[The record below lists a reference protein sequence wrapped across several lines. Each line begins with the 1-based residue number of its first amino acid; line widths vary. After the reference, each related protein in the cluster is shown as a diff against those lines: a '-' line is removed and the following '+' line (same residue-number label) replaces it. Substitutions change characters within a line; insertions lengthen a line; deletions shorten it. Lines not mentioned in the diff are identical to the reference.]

1 MSRLNLYE
9 QQTSA
14 QGPRADGYTMG
25 TAPAQALEGM
35 GNALQEIGARVQ
47 RRDELGVSQHVME
60 NADEMAQTALT
71 DLGKR
76 QDINTPK
83 AMGDF
88 EQAMQQIRKN
98 GMMQFEGTAEGR
110 AALERQL
117 DNQLA
122 QYRKSAVATKIKA
135 GQEQMGRVLDQQ
147 FNKSVMQVDAAP
159 DIWSFAKDE
168 ILATV
173 ERWKPAMSKEQY
185 ESAKRLAHAK
195 PLEAAIRSHIAQG
208 NIEAARA
215 IMRDENSSKF
225 LTAQEAIPLRI
236 DIEVEDGRRKKEQR
250 EREVN
255 RRAMSNFFG
264 VDVSPEKAEE
274 HPDFMK
280 MPAVQKMSLWRMM
293 NPGQE
298 MPDDVKMKALG
309 IDKQSSESRMDR
321 ITEMISNYDSLD
333 EVGRLKLSGLIQSE
347 WKTAT
352 TRDSFGNVY
361 RDSTVPDQFRKYAGL
376 PITTNPRTGN
386 PVITGSTSSGGPTS
400 DIAPLT
406 DENGNTYPPGTKL
419 SIGGQPVTVNAE
431 GRAIADDGSP
441 ISDLATSD
449 DDADDDVIDLYANYD
464 KMTGV
469 TAWVKRNA
477 ANLPLNI
484 GDSLKINPAYGKA
497 AMASEVLTNDITR
510 GFISMG
516 EGKDTVANQY
526 RQELKKIVSIEPKLI
541 GSDREYL
548 FKLQSINK
556 ELKQRRNEYQK
567 IAETGAT
574 EDMRKSSI
582 AAVATITKIL
592 SRIPIPEKV
601 VDSDEEFAKLKPGET
616 FITSSD
622 PRPRRK

>member
-1 MSRLNLYE
+1 M
-9 QQTSA
+9 
-14 QGPRADGYTMG
+14 
-25 TAPAQALEGM
+25 EGM
-35 GNALQEIGARVQ
+35 GNVLQDIGARVQ
-47 RRDELGVSQHVME
+47 RRDELLA
-60 NADEMAQTALT
+60 ADQIMADVDTWALTAL
-71 DLGKR
+71 DDFSKR
-76 QDINTPK
+76 QDITSQQSLPEFQNALKQKK
-83 AMGDF
+83 AEALSKF
-88 EQAMQQIRKN
+88 S
-98 GMMQFEGTAEGR
+98 GTADSR
-110 AALERQL
+110 AALERQI
-117 DNQLA
+117 DNQLT
-122 QYRKSAVATKIKA
+122 QYGKSAISTKIKV
-135 GQEQMGRVLDQQ
+135 GHNLMTRSIEQQ
-147 FNKSVMQVDAAP
+147 FDKTSNQVGTAPQILEDAISENVAYVNSRRDAMSADMYQAAIIKAQAAPIQAAVQSHIQNGAWDAA
-159 DIWSFAKDE
+159 E
-168 ILATV
+168 
-173 ERWKPAMSKEQY
+173 
-185 ESAKRLAHAK
+185 
-195 PLEAAIRSHIAQG
+195 
-208 NIEAARA
+208 A
-215 IMRDENSSKF
+215 IMADERFSK
-225 LTAQEAIPLRI
+225 LLAPEQARPLRI
-236 DIEVEDGRRKKEQR
+236 DAAVGRGKQEKEQR

-264 VDVSPEKAEE
+264 VEVSPEKAEE
-274 HPDFMK
+274 NPDFMK

-309 IDKQSSESRMDR
+309 LDKQVSESRIDR
-321 ITEMISNYDSLD
+321 IVDMASNYDSLD
-333 EVGRLKLSGLIQSE
+333 NTDRMKLAALIQSE
-347 WKTAT
+347 W
-352 TRDSFGNVY
+352 RDVNGVDQFGN
-361 RDSTVPDQFRKYAGL
+361 RTRFSTIPPQFARYVGAE
-376 PITTNPRTGN
+376 PTVNPKTGN
-386 PVITGSTSSGGPTS
+386 PVVTGSTSSG
-400 DIAPLT
+400 IAPLT
-406 DENGNTYPPGTKL
+406 DDSGNTYPPGTKL

-441 ISDLATSD
+441 VSGGPAP
-449 DDADDDVIDLYANYD
+449 DDDVVDLYANYD

-469 TAWVKRNA
+469 KAWVLRNA
-477 ANLPLNI
+477 AKLPLNI
-484 GDSLKINPAYGKA
+484 GDTLNVNPAYGKA
-497 AMASEVLTNDITR
+497 AMASEVLTNDIVR

-548 FKLQSINK
+548 FKLQSISK